1 MARQGRIF
9 RNLRSVVGMGLIGFG
24 IFMLG
29 GNLSDACGQWSRL
42 VGISA
47 DAAQTFGELTV
58 AGLAAAQVWRSYV
71 FDRRELLLGVCRIL
85 ISFWPFLLVIA
96 GAVLTEMTSGTVPK
110 NIPDKIIGDVDLTGV
125 RSTRQ

>member
-1 MARQGRIF
+1 MAREWRVF

-29 GNLSDACGQWSRL
+29 GNLSDACGQLSRL

-47 DAAQTFGELTV
+47 EATQTFGELTV
-58 AGLAAAQVWRSYV
+58 VGLGAAQVWRSYV
-71 FDRRELLLGVCRIL
+71 FDRRELVLGVCRIL
-85 ISFWPFLLVIA
+85 MSFWPLLLVIA
-96 GAVLTEMTSGTVPK
+96 GTVLTEMASRTMPK
-110 NIPDKIIGDVDLTGV
+110 NIQNKIIGDVDLTGV

>member
-1 MARQGRIF
+1 MARQGSMF

>member
-29 GNLSDACGQWSRL
+29 GNLSDACGQLSRL

-71 FDRRELLLGVCRIL
+71 FDRRELVLGVCRIL

-110 NIPDKIIGDVDLTGV
+110 NIPDKIIGDVDLTGI

>member
-71 FDRRELLLGVCRIL
+71 FDRRELVLGVCRIL

>member
-24 IFMLG
+24 IFVLG
-29 GNLSDACGQWSRL
+29 GNLSDACGQLSRL

-47 DAAQTFGELTV
+47 EASQTFGGLIAV
-58 AGLAAAQVWRSYV
+58 GLAASQVWRSYM
-71 FDRRELLLGVCRIL
+71 FERRELLLGVCRML
-85 ISFWPFLLVIA
+85 ISFWPLLLVIA
-96 GAVLTEMTSGTVPK
+96 GAVLTEMASGTMRK
-110 NIPDKIIGDVDLTGV
+110 NIQNKIIGDVDLTGV

>member
-29 GNLSDACGQWSRL
+29 GNLSDACGQLSRL

-47 DAAQTFGELTV
+47 DATQTFGGLIAV
-58 AGLAAAQVWRSYV
+58 GLAAAQVWRSYV
-71 FDRRELLLGVCRIL
+71 FDRRELVLGVCRIL
-85 ISFWPFLLVIA
+85 MSFWPLLLVIA
-96 GAVLTEMTSGTVPK
+96 GTVLTEMASRTMPK
-110 NIPDKIIGDVDLTGV
+110 NIQNKIIGDVDLTGV

>member
-110 NIPDKIIGDVDLTGV
+110 NIPDKIIGDVDLTGI

>member
-29 GNLSDACGQWSRL
+29 GNLSDACGQLSRL

-110 NIPDKIIGDVDLTGV
+110 NIPDKIIGDVDLTGI

>member
-1 MARQGRIF
+1 MARQGSMF

-71 FDRRELLLGVCRIL
+71 FDRRELVLGVCRIL

-110 NIPDKIIGDVDLTGV
+110 NIPDKIIGDVDLTGI

>member
-24 IFMLG
+24 IFVLG
-29 GNLSDACGQWSRL
+29 GNLSDACGQLSRL

-47 DAAQTFGELTV
+47 EASQTFGGLIAV
-58 AGLAAAQVWRSYV
+58 GLAASQVWRSYM
-71 FDRRELLLGVCRIL
+71 FERRELLLGVCRIL
-85 ISFWPFLLVIA
+85 ISFWPLLLVIA
-96 GAVLTEMTSGTVPK
+96 GAVLTEMASGTMRK
-110 NIPDKIIGDVDLTGV
+110 NIQNKIIGDVDLTGV

>member
-71 FDRRELLLGVCRIL
+71 FDRRELVLGVCRIL

-110 NIPDKIIGDVDLTGV
+110 NIPDKIIGDVDLTGI

>member
-29 GNLSDACGQWSRL
+29 GNLSDACGQLSRL

-71 FDRRELLLGVCRIL
+71 FDRRELVLGVCRIL
-85 ISFWPFLLVIA
+85 ISFWPLLLVIV

>member
-29 GNLSDACGQWSRL
+29 GNLSDACGQLSRL

-71 FDRRELLLGVCRIL
+71 FDRRELVLGVCRIL